1 MNNKN
6 NDSVAGHSIVHTY
19 IHSITII
26 IINGEEVL
34 NNVLSL
40 PNSTQLSRDIQADA
54 GFVCDNSAVLGG
66 TVKGPSCTFESR
78 RQNTGKNHYI
88 KIANKSVGIAAKLK
102 YGYLGITL
110 IRSKLLVWGK
120 LKRVHGECLLPFR
133 PFLPLFNPIK
143 ALRLFYCRRV

>member
-40 PNSTQLSRDIQADA
+40 PNSTQLSRDI
-54 GFVCDNSAVLGG
+54 
-66 TVKGPSCTFESR
+66 
-78 RQNTGKNHYI
+78 
-88 KIANKSVGIAAKLK
+88 
-102 YGYLGITL
+102 
-110 IRSKLLVWGK
+110 
-120 LKRVHGECLLPFR
+120 
-133 PFLPLFNPIK
+133 
-143 ALRLFYCRRV
+143 